1 MTDEQYAT
9 RQRVK
14 KRLSA
19 YLDAKRERKQV
30 EERLEVLNARLVS
43 VGSQRLDGMP
53 RGGSGGDNKPDLLDA
68 KDRLVARYM
77 GLCDELMK
85 TQLAIEEA
93 IEWLEPVERLVMRHR
108 YLEGLTW
115 EQVCVA
121 MDYSWRQTH
130 NIHARALDRLAEK
143 EEKKDGY

>member
-1 MTDEQYAT
+1 MTDEQYEA
-9 RQRVK
+9 RRRVK

-19 YLDAKRERKQV
+19 YLDAIRERKQI
-30 EERLEVLNARLVS
+30 EERLEVINARLTS

-77 GLCDELMK
+77 GIVDELMK
-85 TQLAIEEA
+85 TQLAIEES
-93 IEWLEPVERLVMRHR
+93 IEWLEPVERMVMRHR
-108 YLEGLTW
+108 YLEGMTW

-130 NIHARALDRLAEK
+130 YIHARALDRLVER
-143 EEKKDGY
+143 EEGKDGH